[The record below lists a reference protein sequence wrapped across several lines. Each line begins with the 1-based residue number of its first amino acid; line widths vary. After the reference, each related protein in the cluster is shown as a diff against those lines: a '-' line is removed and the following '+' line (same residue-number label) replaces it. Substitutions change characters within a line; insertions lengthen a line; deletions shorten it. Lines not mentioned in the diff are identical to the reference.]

1 MNAPEINFYA
11 LDRAVTPVL
20 LAAHY
25 QTLKDNLAAAKAT
38 RLKATGMSHARA
50 EGAVLACQQ
59 TLNAFTASVQNA
71 ATVAEAAAA

>member
-1 MNAPEINFYA
+1 MNGPEINFYA

-38 RLKATGMSHARA
+38 RLKATGMKLARA
-50 EGAVLACQQ
+50 EGAVLACKE
-59 TLNAFTASVQNA
+59 TLDAFTASVQNA